1 MHVYKWIELSQ
12 RASLLQGNMKNTL
25 YSSISPG
32 RVIVLIPCIQRVS
45 EAGL

>member
-1 MHVYKWIELSQ
+1 MNRTLQ

-25 YSSISPG
+25 YSSFPP
-32 RVIVLIPCIQRVS
+32 RKVIVLIPCIQTVS